1 MTAFPTIGSCHTLN
15 DIDASVVNEQDKTE
29 LLESIEIKRE
39 SQPRNEGAVIGFD
52 VNKNSDVALAFSDK
66 HVEVYNESGKF
77 LYGFSMSLYGSY
89 QIMYDQKDDSLMVML
104 VRSDYI
110 VKIDENVSCK
120 GVEKF
125 SFTNEMDKLYREL
138 DARTKISRNG
148 NTYEILGK
156 GLLTPRSI
164 VCVTNSA
171 QKKIEIY
178 NNVQSILISRI
189 LGIIILLIFISICL
203 GGVIREFKKSMQEK
217 GAQ

>member
-1 MTAFPTIGSCHTLN
+1 MAAFPMIGSCHTLN
-15 DIDASVVNEQDKTE
+15 NIDASAVDEQDKMK
-29 LLESIEIKRE
+29 LLENIEIKRE

-66 HVEVYNESGKF
+66 HVEVYNGSGKF
-77 LYGFSMSLYGSY
+77 LYGFSMSLYGNY
-89 QIMYDQKDDSLMVML
+89 QIMYDQKDDSLMVL
-104 VRSDYI
+104 LARSNYI
-110 VKIDENVSCK
+110 IKLDDNISCK
-120 GVEKF
+120 EVKKF
-125 SFTNEMDKLYREL
+125 TYTNEMDKLYREL

-171 QKKIEIY
+171 QQKIEIY

-203 GGVIREFKKSMQEK
+203 GIVVRELKKSMKEK
-217 GAQ
+217 DGQ